1 MRQEITQQMT
11 RIHAWILALGLSLGV
26 VFGVVFAPLAQA
38 NGRPDEMAR
47 NATEEVVNIVRQDRD
62 IRAGNKKKIHAL
74 VEAKILP
81 HFDFEHMTR
90 LAVGKNW
97 REASVAQQSAL
108 TEEFKAMLVRTYA
121 ASISSIID
129 YKFEYKPL
137 RMNPGDSEVVVSFEA
152 SKSGSPAI
160 PVDYRVEKQAAG
172 WKVYDIMVD
181 GVSLITVYRNSFNKE
196 IKKGG
201 VDGLIDTLRRRNQ
214 KA

>member
-1 MRQEITQQMT
+1 MKQKMT
-11 RIHAWILALGLSLGV
+11 RAYAWFLALALSLGA
-26 VFGVVFAPLAQA
+26 VFMPVAQA
-38 NGRPDEMAR
+38 NGGPDEMAR
-47 NATEEVVNIVRQDRD
+47 NATEEVASIVRQDRD

-81 HFDFEHMTR
+81 HFDFERMAR
-90 LAVGKNW
+90 LAMGKNW
-97 REASVAQQSAL
+97 RDASVAQQAAL
-108 TEEFKAMLVRTYA
+108 IDEFKAMLVRTYA

-137 RMNPGDSEVVVSFEA
+137 RMSPSDTEVIVSLEA
-152 SKSGSPAI
+152 SKSGAPAI
-160 PVDYRVEKQAAG
+160 PIDYRVEKQAVG
-172 WKVYDIMVD
+172 WKVYDILVD
-181 GVSLITVYRNSFNKE
+181 GVSLITVYRGSFNSE

>member
-1 MRQEITQQMT
+1 MKK
-11 RIHAWILALGLSLGV
+11 IHTWFLALGLVLGFV
-26 VFGVVFAPLAQA
+26 LTPVAQA
-38 NGRPDEMAR
+38 NSGPDEMAR
-47 NATEEVVNIVRQDRD
+47 NATEEVASIVRQDRE
-62 IRAGNKKKIHAL
+62 IRAGNKKKIHTL

-81 HFDFEHMTR
+81 HFDFERMTR
-90 LAVGKNW
+90 LAMGKNW
-97 REASVAQQSAL
+97 RDASVAQQSAL

-137 RMNPGDSEVVVSFEA
+137 RMNPGDTEVMVSLEA

-160 PVDYRVEKQAAG
+160 PVDYRVEKQVAG
-172 WKVYDIMVD
+172 WKVYDILVD
-181 GVSLITVYRNSFNKE
+181 GVSLISVYRNSFNSE

-201 VDGLIDTLRRRNQ
+201 MDGLIDTLRRRNQ

>member
-1 MRQEITQQMT
+1 MKKVYV
-11 RIHAWILALGLSLGV
+11 WFLSLGLALGV
-26 VFGVVFAPLAQA
+26 VFTPVAQA
-38 NGRPDEMAR
+38 NGSPDEMAR
-47 NATEEVVNIVRQDRD
+47 NATEEVANIVRQDRD
-62 IRAGNKKKIHAL
+62 IRTGNKKKIHAL

-81 HFDFEHMTR
+81 HFDFERMTR
-90 LAVGKNW
+90 LAMGKNW
-97 REASVAQQSAL
+97 RDASVAQQSAL
-108 TEEFKAMLVRTYA
+108 IEEFRTMLVRTYS

-137 RMNPGDSEVVVSFEA
+137 RMNPGDTEVMVSLEA

-172 WKVYDIMVD
+172 WKVYDILVD
-181 GVSLITVYRNSFNKE
+181 GVSLITVYRSSFNSE

-201 VDGLIDTLRRRNQ
+201 VEGLIDTLRRRNQ